1 MVKKAGVED
10 LEIVTDLACQLWGT
24 ENRASIR
31 EEISALFT
39 RPDAAFFL
47 DWENGEAMGFAQCQL
62 RSDYVEGTK
71 TSPVGYLEGVFVRS
85 PFRRQGVAAR
95 LVGACERWAREN
107 GCQEFAS
114 DCEVGNTES
123 LAFHLSMQF
132 REANR
137 IICFV
142 KPLEEDLDDE

>member
-71 TSPVGYLEGVFVRS
+71 TSPVGYLEGGLCPESFPPPGRGCPSRRGVRTLGEGKWMPGIRKRLRGRKYREPCVS
-85 PFRRQGVAAR
+85 PVDAVSGGKPYY
-95 LVGACERWAREN
+95 LL
-107 GCQEFAS
+107 CQTS
-114 DCEVGNTES
+114 GRG
-123 LAFHLSMQF
+123 L
-132 REANR
+132 R
-137 IICFV
+137 
-142 KPLEEDLDDE
+142 